1 LKVDNEEKFTVIGKA
16 FHTFTT
22 LPMKK
27 LCRTVCVHLGLY
39 NNLYGCP
46 LVWDT
51 ELKVNAL
58 FTVRLLTN
66 SWAFFCFH

>member
-1 LKVDNEEKFTVIGKA
+1 LKVDNEEKFTVEGKA

-27 LCRTVCVHLGLY
+27 LCRTVFVHLGLY
-39 NNLYGCP
+39 NLYGCP

-51 ELKVNAL
+51 ELKVKNSPG
-58 FTVRLLTN
+58 LTHIRPN
-66 SWAFFCFH
+66 IIL